1 MITNKSG
8 VSVWGDDNF
17 LELDD
22 GGCVQHHE
30 FLKTTEVYT
39 LKWWILQYVTY
50 VSIKNAILKIQ
61 CNSSKYQ

>member
-39 LKWWILQYVTY
+39 LKW
-50 VSIKNAILKIQ
+50 
-61 CNSSKYQ
+61 